1 MKNKFHC
8 RQISLLLWPSQPG
21 LPNLSFFFPFLQ
33 KSWFFAARK
42 VQSIKMV
49 SKRGLAILTDTL
61 KMTRSLAAYFGMIWK
76 HLTICEPDHV
86 FIISFSEKDSVLK
99 ACCDLGTCCSQKGS
113 VVKQRVR
120 GSGLLTLPLSFPL
133 GFFSQSLRCVF
144 CVHVWGRWM
153 GWKWQIVLVSGSLI
167 KQKKHVLLFIYYLG
181 SQGHPWVPS
190 TQPLFPH
197 HRIWLPG
204 WCSLACVQRGSWVSL
219 AIDKLWVAPS
229 LQDPFSLVHLWPSH
243 WLVFSPFGCFFLH
256 LFFMKTLCVSDRPL
270 TTTNNNKKED
280 KANEFFVWISCDSVS
295 YIWELLMAKAGL

>member
-8 RQISLLLWPSQPG
+8 RQISLLLWPSH
-21 LPNLSFFFPFLQ
+21 LASLIFLFFPFLQ
-33 KSWFFAARK
+33 KLWFFAART

-49 SKRGLAILTDTL
+49 SKRGLAILIDTL

-113 VVKQRVR
+113 VGKERVR
-120 GSGLLTLPLSFPL
+120 GSGLLTLPLSFLL

-144 CVHVWGRWM
+144 CVRVWGRWT

-270 TTTNNNKKED
+270 TTTNNKKKED
-280 KANEFFVWISCDSVS
+280 KANEFFVWISYDSVS
-295 YIWELLMAKAGL
+295 YILEFLMAKAGL